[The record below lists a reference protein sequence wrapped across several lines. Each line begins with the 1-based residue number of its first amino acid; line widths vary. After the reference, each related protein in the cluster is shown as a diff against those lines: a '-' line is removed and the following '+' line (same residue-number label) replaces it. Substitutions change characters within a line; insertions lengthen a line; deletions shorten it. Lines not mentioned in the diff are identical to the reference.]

1 MLDIKQSSPSGLFCN
16 AAEDGSKP
24 VEMQRTE
31 NKRKKGDFM
40 TKDQKINM
48 YYELITRDTMRMLN
62 KKERDNIEL
71 LDCYV
76 MQKSRFMD
84 ACELVAE
91 GRTPA
96 QNEKISIM
104 YNHCDNLR
112 DLIIS
117 HLD

>member
-1 MLDIKQSSPSGLFCN
+1 
-16 AAEDGSKP
+16 
-24 VEMQRTE
+24 
-31 NKRKKGDFM
+31 M

-62 KKERDNIEL
+62 KKDRDNIEL

-76 MQKSRFMD
+76 MQHSRFMD
-84 ACELVAE
+84 ACDLVAE

-104 YNHCDNLR
+104 YDHCDNLR

>member
-1 MLDIKQSSPSGLFCN
+1 
-16 AAEDGSKP
+16 
-24 VEMQRTE
+24 
-31 NKRKKGDFM
+31 M

-62 KKERDNIEL
+62 KKDRNNIEV

-76 MQKSRFMD
+76 IQQARYMD
-84 ACELVAE
+84 ACNLVAE

-104 YNHCDNLR
+104 YNHCNNLR
-112 DLIIS
+112 DIIIS

>member
-1 MLDIKQSSPSGLFCN
+1 
-16 AAEDGSKP
+16 
-24 VEMQRTE
+24 
-31 NKRKKGDFM
+31 M

-48 YYELITRDTMRMLN
+48 YYEIITRDTMRIMN

-71 LDCYV
+71 LNCYV
-76 MQKSRFMD
+76 MQQARYMD

-96 QNEKISIM
+96 QDEKINIM

-112 DLIIS
+112 DLLIS
-117 HLD
+117 H

>member
-1 MLDIKQSSPSGLFCN
+1 
-16 AAEDGSKP
+16 
-24 VEMQRTE
+24 
-31 NKRKKGDFM
+31 M

-62 KKERDNIEL
+62 KKDRDNIEL

-76 MQKSRFMD
+76 MQNVRFMD
-84 ACELVAE
+84 ACDLVAE
-91 GRTPA
+91 GCTPT
-96 QNEKISIM
+96 QNEKITIM
-104 YNHCDNLR
+104 HNRCDDLR

>member
-1 MLDIKQSSPSGLFCN
+1 
-16 AAEDGSKP
+16 
-24 VEMQRTE
+24 
-31 NKRKKGDFM
+31 M

-76 MQKSRFMD
+76 MQKARFMD
-84 ACELVAE
+84 ACDLVAE
-91 GRTPA
+91 GRTQA

>member
-1 MLDIKQSSPSGLFCN
+1 
-16 AAEDGSKP
+16 
-24 VEMQRTE
+24 
-31 NKRKKGDFM
+31 M

-62 KKERDNIEL
+62 KKDRDNIEL

-76 MQKSRFMD
+76 MQYSRFMD
-84 ACELVAE
+84 ACDLVAE
-91 GRTPA
+91 GRTPE
-96 QNEKISIM
+96 QDEKINIM

-112 DLIIS
+112 DLLIS

>member
-1 MLDIKQSSPSGLFCN
+1 
-16 AAEDGSKP
+16 
-24 VEMQRTE
+24 
-31 NKRKKGDFM
+31 M

-48 YYELITRDTMRMLN
+48 YYEIIARDTMMILN

-76 MQKSRFMD
+76 MQQARYMD
-84 ACELVAE
+84 ACDLVAE

-96 QNEKISIM
+96 QDEKINIM

-112 DLIIS
+112 DLLIS

>member
-1 MLDIKQSSPSGLFCN
+1 
-16 AAEDGSKP
+16 
-24 VEMQRTE
+24 
-31 NKRKKGDFM
+31 M

-48 YYELITRDTMRMLN
+48 YYEIITRDTMRIMN

-76 MQKSRFMD
+76 MQKARYMD
-84 ACELVAE
+84 VCDLVAE

-96 QNEKISIM
+96 QDEKINIM

-112 DLIIS
+112 DLLIS

>member
-1 MLDIKQSSPSGLFCN
+1 
-16 AAEDGSKP
+16 
-24 VEMQRTE
+24 
-31 NKRKKGDFM
+31 M

-76 MQKSRFMD
+76 MQYSRFMD
-84 ACELVAE
+84 ACDLVAE
-91 GRTPA
+91 GRTSA
-96 QNEKISIM
+96 QNEKITIM
-104 YNHCDNLR
+104 YNRCNDLR

>member
-1 MLDIKQSSPSGLFCN
+1 
-16 AAEDGSKP
+16 
-24 VEMQRTE
+24 
-31 NKRKKGDFM
+31 M

-48 YYELITRDTMRMLN
+48 YYEIITRDTMRILN

-76 MQKSRFMD
+76 MQQARYMD
-84 ACELVAE
+84 ACDLVAE

-96 QNEKISIM
+96 QDEKINIM

-112 DLIIS
+112 DLLIS

>member
-1 MLDIKQSSPSGLFCN
+1 
-16 AAEDGSKP
+16 
-24 VEMQRTE
+24 
-31 NKRKKGDFM
+31 M

-62 KKERDNIEL
+62 KKDRDNIEL

-76 MQKSRFMD
+76 MQHARLMD
-84 ACELVAE
+84 ACDLVSE
-91 GRTPA
+91 GCTPA
-96 QNEKISIM
+96 QNEKITIM
-104 YNHCDNLR
+104 YNRCDDLR

>member
-1 MLDIKQSSPSGLFCN
+1 
-16 AAEDGSKP
+16 
-24 VEMQRTE
+24 
-31 NKRKKGDFM
+31 M
-40 TKDQKINM
+40 TKDQKINI
-48 YYELITRDTMRMLN
+48 YYELITRDTMRILN

-76 MQKSRFMD
+76 MQKTRYMA

-91 GRTPA
+91 GCTPA
-96 QNEKISIM
+96 QNEKITIM
-104 YNHCDNLR
+104 NNRCDDLR